1 MSKEIKNPNLL
12 NDIDLEMKSNYNTNS
27 DIISGD
33 DTQNKESKNVK
44 SEAYSEFKSSKG
56 DLTNNDDNYNKSAIK
71 ETNHITKNKM
81 NIFGDL
87 TDIIKD
93 KIKKNNIK
101 NKKNVRLLSSSSVL
115 STEEKRKRIKNF
127 PYIQNSK
134 TNHSQIL
141 SSSKSKKGNPII
153 FNKKNNKKRKIN
165 PALFVNKKNNI
176 RTKNK
181 TNNDNLKT
189 ESKKINFKDVLL
201 RFEEEKKNAQRKFE
215 KKKKELKDRENLI
228 YTGRPQLYKTSRNK
242 YNKFSKD
249 FLIRQKELNEYSNL
263 KKQKL
268 IDETNKKREEEYRR
282 IMSNSII
289 NKKMSKMRRNKSGD
303 EWVERLYKKD
313 SQNRKLKK
321 DCMEKI
327 CLPTFKPNLPKL
339 KYHKSVDKISRI
351 NSVLEKYKEKQNPQL
366 LIDYLNKNNNKFDDS
381 KELFRQKIFA
391 KFSNKK
397 KKINNSMD
405 LKVEDSSDENN

>member
-201 RFEEEKKNAQRKFE
+201 RFEEEKKMHKENSKR
-215 KKKKELKDRENLI
+215 KKKN
-228 YTGRPQLYKTSRNK
+228 
-242 YNKFSKD
+242 
-249 FLIRQKELNEYSNL
+249 
-263 KKQKL
+263 
-268 IDETNKKREEEYRR
+268 
-282 IMSNSII
+282 
-289 NKKMSKMRRNKSGD
+289 
-303 EWVERLYKKD
+303 
-313 SQNRKLKK
+313 
-321 DCMEKI
+321 
-327 CLPTFKPNLPKL
+327 
-339 KYHKSVDKISRI
+339 
-351 NSVLEKYKEKQNPQL
+351 
-366 LIDYLNKNNNKFDDS
+366 
-381 KELFRQKIFA
+381 
-391 KFSNKK
+391 
-397 KKINNSMD
+397 
-405 LKVEDSSDENN
+405 